1 MRIFLKFTVYFTVYT
16 NFVCF
21 VIVSYGTMFMSA
33 RERQLTAEQHAEIA
47 VACLKEYMEDFQE
60 RNPNFYVFNAVMH
73 LDEATPHLHI
83 DYIPLGHFFN
93 GLEKRNAMARALEE
107 MGYGKG
113 ANAINRW
120 RLSEW
125 KVLHDICAKHGFEI
139 NEPKKSRGYSF
150 TTPCRYDR
158 R

>member
-1 MRIFLKFTVYFTVYT
+1 MFYKDDTGV
-16 NFVCF
+16 
-21 VIVSYGTMFMSA
+21 GTPD
-33 RERQLTAEQHAEIA
+33 AEIA

-83 DYIPLGHFFN
+83 NYIPLGHFFN

-125 KVLHDICAKHGFEI
+125 KALTIFAPNTVLRSA
-139 NEPKKSRGYSF
+139 NRRSRGV
-150 TTPCRYDR
+150 TALQRLNMANTRTPCYIYSKSQ
-158 R
+158 